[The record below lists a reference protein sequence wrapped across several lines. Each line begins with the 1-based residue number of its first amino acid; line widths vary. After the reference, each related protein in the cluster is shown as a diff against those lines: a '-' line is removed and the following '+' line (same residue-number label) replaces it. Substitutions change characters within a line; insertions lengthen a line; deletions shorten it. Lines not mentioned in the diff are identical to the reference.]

1 MVLHGHLFFYVL
13 REFSDGICYFN
24 YFTDVVGDY
33 MDLVLD
39 GFFEGYNLVA
49 YDDYGS
55 NERCDQHKHDRHKYD
70 RYNVKRCFK
79 T

>member
-33 MDLVLD
+33 MDFVLD
-39 GFFEGYNLVA
+39 GFFEGYNLVT
-49 YDDYGS
+49 YHDY
-55 NERCDQHKHDRHKYD
+55 
-70 RYNVKRCFK
+70 
-79 T
+79 